1 LADVVP
7 QVLRF
12 VNDAHVPPYICMLGL
27 EIFAPKLLNVKPLAV
42 AELSVPDVLTHEG
55 YDVNVVAPEQSSLAG
70 GEWVTQILNE
80 PVLLVLCVYTLI

>member
-1 LADVVP
+1 
-7 QVLRF
+7 
-12 VNDAHVPPYICMLGL
+12 
-27 EIFAPKLLNVKPLAV
+27 LAV

-55 YDVNVVAPEQSSLAG
+55 NDVNVVAPEQSSLAG